1 MAVNINEDS
10 ISLYSLQQILR
21 QFKADIDDSFSDY
34 LINNVSQIKDVVVE
48 NNKLIIKYV
57 DATRQDLEIPLD
69 TYATMDDIIIPWEN
83 E

>member
-10 ISLYSLQQILR
+10 ISLYALQQILR
-21 QFKADIDDSFSDY
+21 QFKADLDDSFSDY
-34 LINNVSQIKDVVVE
+34 LIQNVSNIKDVVVE

>member
-34 LINNVSQIKDVVVE
+34 LINNVSQIKDVVVSDD
-48 NNKLIIKYV
+48 KLIIKYV
-57 DATRQDLEIPLD
+57 DTTRQDLEIPLD
-69 TYATMDDIIIPWEN
+69 VYATMDDIIIPWEN
-83 E
+83 D

>member
-69 TYATMDDIIIPWEN
+69 TYATMDDIIIPWEH